1 MYWGTSV
8 KYYIAILQQLE
19 IWKVFETTLHLF
31 SITGTLLGQH
41 SLVALFRYRL
51 HPLVVMILLQWF
63 CKECG
68 FGGSCS
74 WDRTVARID
83 GHFGREG
90 FCNRCRCQDFG
101 LNHSIYF
108 VFWSYDI
115 CSCWR
120 QYNSLA
126 DMADIENLVYLVDP
140 DCFAIWW
147 NRKLWH
153 CSVGCKISAT

>member
-1 MYWGTSV
+1 MGP
-8 KYYIAILQQLE
+8 
-19 IWKVFETTLHLF
+19 KVHLL
-31 SITGTLLGQH
+31 SITGTLLRQH
-41 SLVALFRYRL
+41 YLVALFRYRL
-51 HPLVVMILLQWF
+51 HPLVVMIILQRF

-108 VFWSYDI
+108 VFCSYDI

-120 QYNSLA
+120 QYCEFWDNSLA
-126 DMADIENLVYLVDP
+126 GIADIEYLVYLVDP
-140 DCFAIWW
+140 DCFAIWL
-147 NRKLWH
+147 NRKL
-153 CSVGCKISAT
+153 